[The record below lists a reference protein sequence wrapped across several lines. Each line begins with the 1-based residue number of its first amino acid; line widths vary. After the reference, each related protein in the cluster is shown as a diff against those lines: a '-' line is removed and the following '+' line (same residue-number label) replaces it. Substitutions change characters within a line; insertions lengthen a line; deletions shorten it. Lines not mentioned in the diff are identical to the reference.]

1 MIRNSL
7 LICVAVV
14 ALTTGAHASDLP
26 TSKGPPPAPA
36 YAPFSWTGFYIGANG
51 GYGWGSAGDM
61 TLSNNIGVSLPPTAG
76 PKPAGGFGG
85 AQAGYNWQTGMFV
98 LGAEADIQGAAINN
112 NFTRFL
118 PAGGV
123 NLNAKQDIDM
133 FGTVRARGGFAVD
146 HFLIYAT
153 GGLAYANVDDRLVL
167 SAGGASATLTK
178 NEIQV
183 GAAVGGGVEYAL
195 NANWSIKGEYQYVW
209 LPNSGALSGAVT
221 PPNGGVIRSSP
232 LQDSF
237 QTVRAGVNY
246 RF

>member
-14 ALTTGAHASDLP
+14 ALTTGALASDLP

-183 GAAVGGGVEYAL
+183 GAAVGGGWSMRSTRIGQSR
-195 NANWSIKGEYQYVW
+195 ANI
-209 LPNSGALSGAVT
+209 NMSGSLTAARFQGPLRRRTAV
-221 PPNGGVIRSSP
+221 SSEAAP
-232 LQDSF
+232 CK
-237 QTVRAGVNY
+237 TVSRPCGPE
-246 RF
+246 